1 MRICANENIPE
12 DCIIRMRQAGHDVLW
27 IRDAAP
33 GISDREVLQRA
44 LSEGRILITFD
55 KDFGA
60 LVYAEGVQA
69 ACGIILFRLPQP
81 SASAVSD
88 AVTAIIA
95 SRQDWTGHFSVV
107 DEVGVRMKRL
117 P

>member
-12 DCIIRMRQAGHDVLW
+12 DCIVRLRQAQHDVLW

-44 LSEGRILITFD
+44 LSEDRILITFD

-60 LVYAEGVQA
+60 LV
-69 ACGIILFRLPQP
+69 
-81 SASAVSD
+81 
-88 AVTAIIA
+88 
-95 SRQDWTGHFSVV
+95 
-107 DEVGVRMKRL
+107 
-117 P
+117 